1 MKRKTYFL
9 NSCFLED
16 STDTSD
22 DFSDVGLIAPK
33 RSPMRRKEKFRT
45 KEIKDF
51 KTEGKNKER
60 RRNYRSSIRY
70 DFE

>member
-1 MKRKTYFL
+1 VKRKTYFL
-9 NSCFLED
+9 NSYLLED
-16 STDTSD
+16 PTDESD
-22 DFSDVGLIAPK
+22 NYSNPGLNAPK

-45 KEIKDF
+45 KEF

-70 DFE
+70 DFDL